1 MLLLRISIKTAL
13 ILSITISAVFVN
25 SKALIPAAATRN
37 ENWSPSQAAENQRRE
52 LDASG
57 ALIPLNR
64 ALSSSN
70 STGDRMTTIDHDIDC
85 FPPGARLP
93 NANADDCSFIINSI
107 ILGMKD
113 PLRVQTWGFTDEEEI
128 NLSLPEYRW
137 TFKRCFIRVKNI
149 DETKVDRFRPVDV
162 AELAQRVVRKCI
174 VETKEPLGGNAD
186 LGHLSV
192 PLSFYVVASGSKWR
206 SGQSSRNNTVLS
218 LPSDGLRTLESR
230 ASLNSPGGNTISSV
244 PTEGLKAG
252 EMYPVHCF
260 DPTLPHRVKP
270 TIGSDCA
277 IIINEII
284 LRLPNP
290 MFEQTFGFTDAEDIN
305 LSMPE
310 NNHWV
315 YGQCAVFIRNFNMSS
330 RDLFRFVDVAHA
342 ALRITEQ
349 CVDGSKYA
357 IGGTADVGTIE
368 DNFYV
373 GVGGVTPA
381 DGENGNDLVLASD
394 IAPPSPNTT
403 PISSLKYSTTE
414 AADLDKRSSTINELL
429 QATNNFAP
437 VVKCLQ
443 PGMPAARKIEIQ
455 DCTNAAKELL
465 SDPRILLPQQFTT
478 EPTGGIRMPFVQ
490 HNQSCYLM
498 MDTKSDLSISD
509 SIPLLKMVY
518 WALEIMLKCVSGR
531 ELGVGGVSRLDYDK
545 EIFVSVTGVDPTF
558 VGNGLANLSDENSSS
573 QIAVLGQ
580 S

>member
-1 MLLLRISIKTAL
+1 MLLLGIFINTAL
-13 ILSITISAVFVN
+13 ILSVTISTVFVN

-37 ENWSPSQAAENQRRE
+37 EYWPSSRTAENQRRK

-57 ALIPLNR
+57 ALISLDR

-70 STGDRMTTIDHDIDC
+70 STEDRMTKIDHEIDC
-85 FPPGARLP
+85 FPPGSRLP
-93 NANADDCSFIINSI
+93 DANADDCGFIINSI
-107 ILGMKD
+107 IPGMKD

-137 TFKRCFIRVKNI
+137 TFKSCFIRVKNI
-149 DETKVDRFRPVDV
+149 DETQVDRFRPVDV

-174 VETKEPLGGNAD
+174 VETKERLGGNAD
-186 LGHLSV
+186 IGHLSV
-192 PLSFYVVASGSKWR
+192 PLSFYVVASGSKWTG
-206 SGQSSRNNTVLS
+206 GQSSRNDTVLA
-218 LPSDGLRTLESR
+218 LPSEGFRTLESR

-244 PTEGLKAG
+244 LAEGLKAG
-252 EMYPVHCF
+252 ERYPVHCF

-270 TIGSDCA
+270 TIASDCA

-290 MFEQTFGFTDAEDIN
+290 MFEQTFGFTEAEDID
-305 LSMPE
+305 LSIPE

-330 RDLFRFVDVAHA
+330 RDLFRFVDVASA
-342 ALRITEQ
+342 AHRITEQ
-349 CVDGSKYA
+349 CVEGSKYA

-381 DGENGNDLVLASD
+381 NGENDNVLVLASD
-394 IAPPSPNTT
+394 TAAASPNTT
-403 PISSLKYSTTE
+403 PTSSLNQSTTE
-414 AADLDKRSSTINELL
+414 SADLDKRSSNIIGLL
-429 QATNNFAP
+429 QATNDFAP
-437 VVKCLQ
+437 VVRCLQ

-465 SDPRILLPQQFTT
+465 YDPKILLPQQFTT
-478 EPTGGIRMPFVQ
+478 EPTGGIRMPFIQ
-490 HNQSCYLM
+490 RNQSCYLM

-531 ELGVGGVSRLDYDK
+531 ELGVGGVSRLDNNK

-558 VGNGLANLSDENSSS
+558 VGNGLANLSDENSPL
-573 QIAVLGQ
+573 QKAVLGQ